1 MERTRYIKRVQ
12 RLARRCAEAYLKLRE
27 QLGYPLLKA
36 KEVAVI

>member
-1 MERTRYIKRVQ
+1 
-12 RLARRCAEAYLKLRE
+12 LARRCAEAYLKLRE